1 MNSFPQRFIYRLIPN
16 YYRRTIGILL
26 IYEIKNWQTFDD
38 ISLWINDIEDQANK
52 NVVKLLIGIKCDL
65 ENEREATFQERKD
78 FVDNNGMKFIETS
91 AKKNLNVEEDF

>member
-1 MNSFPQRFIYRLIPN
+1 MNSFPQRFICRLIPN

-26 IYEIKNWQTFDD
+26 IYDRTNRQTFDD

-52 NVVKLLIGIKCDL
+52 NVVILLVGNKYDL

-78 FVDNNGMKFIETS
+78 FADNNKIKFIETS
-91 AKKNLNVEEDF
+91 AKKNQNVEEDF

>member
-26 IYEIKNWQTFDD
+26 IYDRTNRQTFDD

-52 NVVKLLIGIKCDL
+52 NVVILLVGNKYDL

-78 FVDNNGMKFIETS
+78 FADNNKIKFIETS
-91 AKKNLNVEEDF
+91 AKKNQNVEEAF

>member
-1 MNSFPQRFIYRLIPN
+1 M
-16 YYRRTIGILL
+16 
-26 IYEIKNWQTFDD
+26 
-38 ISLWINDIEDQANK
+38 
-52 NVVKLLIGIKCDL
+52 LIGNKCDL

>member
-1 MNSFPQRFIYRLIPN
+1 MNSSQRFIYRLIPN

-26 IYEIKNWQTFDD
+26 IYDRTNRQTFDD

-52 NVVKLLIGIKCDL
+52 NVVILLVGNKYDL

-78 FVDNNGMKFIETS
+78 FVDNNRMKFIETS